1 MTIIWTPQ
9 ARAALPLVA
18 VAAIGLVCLLVL
30 AGWLAVDRWTDR
42 QIAQMGEA
50 IRQAERLRQE
60 LESEVGQ

>member
-9 ARAALPLVA
+9 ERAALPLVA